1 MARFD
6 RRYFL
11 EVEPKRW
18 QRWVNAGEVWVLSA
32 SMLVA
37 AAYLWFSGFQQPPFP
52 ILTTMLVGVALS
64 SIGIG
69 FIFLKEDFL
78 TRLQVLIIQVNIG
91 FGACAACFSFFLV
104 QA

>member
-1 MARFD
+1 MAKFD

-18 QRWVNAGEVWVLSA
+18 KRWVNAGEVWVLSA
-32 SMLVA
+32 AMLIA
-37 AAYLWFSGFQQPPFP
+37 ATYLWFSGFQQPPFP
-52 ILTTMLVGVALS
+52 ILLTLLVGVSCSAF
-64 SIGIG
+64 GIG
-69 FIFLKEDFL
+69 FIFLKENFL
-78 TRLQVLIIQVNIG
+78 TRLHVLIIQVNIG